1 MNEIRIVIAED
12 NSVYRDALKSLLESR
27 KGYKVVAEANN
38 GAELIEI
45 VKNRKFDVIFTD
57 IEMPV
62 LGGIEAVARIR
73 ESGIKSLIIAIT
85 SYDYSTIHAQME
97 NAGANLV
104 LQKEK
109 IGLDIFQITETF
121 LKEMRENS
129 CRNVI

>member
-12 NSVYRDALKSLLESR
+12 NSVYRDALKDHLESR

-85 SYDYSTIHAQME
+85 SYDYSTIHAKME

-104 LQKEK
+104 LLKEN
-109 IGLDIFQITETF
+109 IGLDIFQMTETF
-121 LKEMRENS
+121 LEEMRENS
-129 CRNVI
+129 